1 MICMFYLLT
10 LKQPKTEI
18 MRKSIIKTSLF
29 FVLFAFVFNACNK
42 EEKPHTEENH
52 SKVKWNQEDHEG
64 VKAAISDYVEGL
76 YQVDS
81 TRIMR
86 SVDTTLR
93 KLGYWYN
100 AKEKAFANNLPMSHA
115 QLVSLAARW
124 NKDGSNASETSPKDI
139 EIYDIN
145 SKTASA
151 KLTAEWGIDYFHL
164 GKVNGKWK
172 IYNVIWQ
179 SMPE

>member
-1 MICMFYLLT
+1 M
-10 LKQPKTEI
+10 KP
-18 MRKSIIKTSLF
+18 SIFKTSLF
-29 FVLFAFVFNACNK
+29 LILFAFVFSACQK
-42 EEKPHTEENH
+42 EEKPHTEDSH
-52 SKVKWNQEDHEG
+52 TKVKWNQEDHEG

-93 KLGYWYN
+93 KLGYWYY
-100 AKEKAFANNLPMSHA
+100 EKDSTFMNNLPMTHT
-115 QLVSLAARW
+115 QLVSLAASW
-124 NKDGSNASETSPKDI
+124 NKDGTNASETSPKVI

-164 GKVNGKWK
+164 GKVDGKWK

>member
-1 MICMFYLLT
+1 M
-10 LKQPKTEI
+10 QPKAVI
-18 MRKSIIKTSLF
+18 MKKSVLKLSLLLIAITL
-29 FVLFAFVFNACNK
+29 VYSSCLT
-42 EEKPHTEENH
+42 EEKAHLEHEKPIKINWSE
-52 SKVKWNQEDHEG
+52 EDHKA
-64 VKAAISDYVEGL
+64 VSAAITDYVEGL

-93 KLGYWYN
+93 KLGYWYY
-100 AKEKAFANNLPMSHA
+100 EKDSSFMNNLPMTHQ
-115 QLVSLAARW
+115 QLVSLAATW
-124 NKDGSNASETSPKDI
+124 NKNGDNANENSPKKI

-164 GKVNGKWK
+164 GKVDGKWK